1 MAALIGSI
9 GPFEEN
15 TEQWSSYTERFDYF
29 VLANKIKD
37 DVIVP
42 TFLSLIGAKTFN
54 LLRSL
59 VQPEKPGS
67 KSYADIVTILKD
79 HYSPKPLII
88 AERFRFHKRNQE
100 EGESVAQ
107 FVAVLKQLSEHCD
120 FGTSLSDTIRD
131 RLVCGLR
138 SEAIQKR
145 LLTEATLTLDKAI
158 KISTSMEMAAREA
171 QQLSVTSQVHKVT
184 MESNKT
190 TTSQMCYRCGKRGHQ
205 ASECWCKDFD
215 CRNCGKKGH
224 IERAC
229 RNKKPNRPYNEKKKT
244 NFQRNQ
250 KKHVNKMEQEQE
262 QSDSESDNGT
272 VHVLSVIENEEDG
285 YWVTPLLENK
295 PVRMQV
301 DTGTR
306 VSMVSE
312 AVYKEK
318 LKHLALRDTKLKLKT
333 YTGESVPVLGAVNV
347 KVEHN
352 KQKEVLPL
360 YIIAGNRPAL
370 LGRRWL
376 QKIKLDWQGV
386 FMVMDRET
394 GPLQEILKKHP
405 KVFDGELGSMKDIT
419 VKLTVKPDSTPK
431 CLKARP
437 VPYAIRPKV
446 EAELDRLVKSGVLE
460 PVSTS
465 EWATPIVPVMKKDGA
480 PRICG
485 DFKVT
490 VNPVLTTEKYPLPLI
505 DDLFSCLAGGQKFS
519 KIDLSQAYL
528 QMHVDR
534 ESQELLTIVTHKGLY
549 RYQRLP
555 FGITSAPALF
565 QRAMDQI
572 LSGLS
577 GVQCYLDDLLIT
589 GPDEQ
594 SHLRNLEATLQR
606 LEDYGLKVRKDKCE
620 FFKPSVEYLGHV
632 IDSTG
637 LHKAPSKVKAIVE
650 APSPTN
656 VSQLRSFLGLLT
668 YYARFVPNLANMLKP
683 LHALLNKTTTWKWTE
698 KCETAFKDVKTA
710 LAQSEA
716 LAHFDPK
723 LPLQLACDASPYG
736 VGAVVSHIMP
746 SGEERPIAFASR
758 TLSKAESNYA
768 QIEREALSIVFGVKK
783 FHQYLFG
790 RKFTLLTDHRP
801 LTSIFGPHTGIPSL
815 AASRMQRWALLLSAH
830 QYEIKYR
837 KSDQHQ
843 NADGLSRLPL
853 PVTLSEP
860 TTGEIFYFKEVTAA
874 PVTAAHVKKH
884 TRTDPVLSEV
894 MDIISRGRGGVM
906 SPSLKPYLVRRDELS
921 LQSGCL
927 LWGYRVIIP
936 PPLREKVLTELHT
949 GHCGMVRMKE
959 IARSYFWWPG
969 LDAAIEEKAGS
980 CSECQKLRNLPQ
992 LAPLHPWDWPEEP
1005 WQRVHID
1012 FAGPLENHMFL
1023 VVVDAHS
1030 KWPEVAVMKSTSS
1043 ERTIEELRSIFS
1055 RFGLPQQLVSDN
1067 GPQLVS
1073 EEFKKFMEENG
1084 IQHIKSA
1091 PYHPATN
1098 GLAERF
1104 VQTMK
1109 QALKSSNSSQSL
1121 NRRLSAFLLSYRN
1134 TPHATTKM
1142 SPASSMF
1149 KRQLRTRLD
1158 LLRPLKTKEVVHI
1171 QQRAQE
1177 QRRAKAKCRTFA
1189 TGDQVLARNY
1199 TGGVK
1204 WTPAVVVAKTGP
1216 VSYTVETKDH
1226 LIWRRHVDQLLHT
1239 SVPCEAATPDPPF
1252 VPAPGVH
1259 QEPHSSSEELQK
1271 HPSEADGV
1279 PGTPRPALVTR
1290 PDVTPSPGLTQ
1301 SSPDTLTDLPRGRV
1315 YPGRIRRPPDRLSF

>member
-1 MAALIGSI
+1 MAALVGNI
-9 GPFEEN
+9 GPFDES
-15 TEQWSSYTERFDYF
+15 TEQWSSYTERFEYF
-29 VLANKIKD
+29 VLANKIKQE
-37 DVIVP
+37 VLVP
-42 TFLSLIGAKTFN
+42 TFLSVMGGKTFN

-59 VQPEKPGS
+59 VQPEKPGD
-67 KSYADIVTILKD
+67 KDYNDIVKILKN
-79 HYSPKPLII
+79 HFAPKPLII

-100 EGESVAQ
+100 DGESVSQ
-107 FVAVLKQLSEHCD
+107 FVAVLKQLSEYCE
-120 FGTSLSDTIRD
+120 FGNSLSDTLRD

-145 LLTEATLTLDKAI
+145 LLTEANLTLDKAVE
-158 KISTSMEMAAREA
+158 ISISMEMAAKEA
-171 QQLSVTSQVHKVT
+171 QHLSASTQVHKLNSQA
-184 MESNKT
+184 MKESVPG
-190 TTSQMCYRCGKRGHQ
+190 QLCYRCGKSGHQ
-205 ASECWCKDFD
+205 AKECWCKDLD

-229 RNKKPNRPYNEKKKT
+229 RNKKTQTNKQNKMKKKT
-244 NFQRNQ
+244 DFHKFK
-250 KKHVNKMEQEQE
+250 KKHVNKMEHEE
-262 QSDSESDNGT
+262 DESSGETESDEI
-272 VHVLSVIENEEDG
+272 HVLSITDEDDDG
-285 YWVTPLLENK
+285 YWITPLLENTR
-295 PVRMQV
+295 VRMQI

-306 VSMVSE
+306 VSLVSE
-312 AVYKEK
+312 VFYKENLRHLP
-318 LKHLALRDTKLKLKT
+318 LKETKLKLRT
-333 YTGESVPVLGAVNV
+333 YTGGHVQVLGVADVTVN
-347 KVEHN
+347 HN
-352 KQKEVLPL
+352 HQEKTLPL
-360 YIIAGNRPAL
+360 YVVSGNRPAL
-370 LGRRWL
+370 LGRKWL
-376 QKIKLDWQGV
+376 KKLKLNWNEV
-386 FMVMDRET
+386 FMITEKET
-394 GPLQEILKKHP
+394 SPLNEILKRHP
-405 KVFDGELGSMKDIT
+405 NVFDGDLGSMKDIM
-419 VKLTVKPDSTPK
+419 VKLTVKADCAPK

-437 VPYAIRPKV
+437 VPYAIKPKV

-460 PVSTS
+460 PVNTS
-465 EWATPIVPVMKKDGA
+465 EWATPIVPVIKKDGS

-490 VNPVLTTEKYPLPLI
+490 LNPVLTVEQYPLPLI
-505 DDLFSCLAGGQKFS
+505 EDLFSGLAGGQKFS

-528 QMHVDR
+528 QMHV
-534 ESQELLTIVTHKGLY
+534 EPKSQELLTIVTHKGLY
-549 RYQRLP
+549 RYKRLP

-594 SHLRNLEATLQR
+594 AHLRNLEATLKR

-620 FFKPSVEYLGHV
+620 FFRQSVEYLGHV
-632 IDSTG
+632 IDSKG

-668 YYARFVPNLANMLKP
+668 YYAKFVSNLANRLKP
-683 LHALLNKTTTWKWTE
+683 LHELLNKSTKWNWTE
-698 KCETAFKDVKTA
+698 KCEKAFKDVKLA
-710 LAQSEA
+710 LIKSEA

-723 LPLQLACDASPYG
+723 LPIQLACDASPYG

-801 LTSIFGPHTGIPSL
+801 LTSIFGPHTGIPSM
-815 AASRMQRWALLLSAH
+815 AASRMQRWSLLLSAH

-853 PVTLSEP
+853 PVKHSEH
-860 TTGEIFYFKEVTAA
+860 TNGEILYFKDVTVS
-874 PVTAAHVKKH
+874 PVTSVHVKKH
-884 TRTDPVLSEV
+884 TRTDPILSEV
-894 MDIISRGRGGVM
+894 MDIVTCGRGGEMTPKLQPYM
-906 SPSLKPYLVRRDELS
+906 SRRDELTV
-921 LQSGCL
+921 QSGCL

-936 PPLREKVLTELHT
+936 PPLREKVLSELHT
-949 GHCGMVRMKE
+949 GHCGVVRMKE

-969 LDAAIEEKAGS
+969 LDAAIEAKAKS
-980 CSECQKLRNLPQ
+980 CPDCQKLRNQPQ

-1005 WQRVHID
+1005 WQRIHID
-1012 FAGPLENHMFL
+1012 FAGPLEEHMFL

-1030 KWPEVAVMKSTSS
+1030 KWPEVAIMKKTSS
-1043 ERTIEELRSIFS
+1043 ERTIEELRSMFS
-1055 RFGLPQQLVSDN
+1055 RYGLPKQLVSDN

-1073 EEFKKFMEENG
+1073 EEFEMFMEENG

-1109 QALKSSNSSQSL
+1109 HALKSSSSYKSL
-1121 NRRLSAFLLSYRN
+1121 NRRLNAFLLSYRN
-1134 TPHATTKM
+1134 TPHATTKV
-1142 SPASSMF
+1142 SPASAMF

-1158 LLRPLKTKEVVHI
+1158 LLKPQNTKDTVHL
-1171 QQRAQE
+1171 QQKAQM
-1177 QRRAKAKCRTFA
+1177 QRRSTARLRSFEN
-1189 TGDQVLARNY
+1189 GDQVLARNY
-1199 TGGVK
+1199 TPGIK
-1204 WTPAVVVAKTGP
+1204 WKPATVIAKTGP
-1216 VSYTVETKDH
+1216 VSYTVETSDH
-1226 LIWRRHVDQLLHT
+1226 LIWKRHLDQLLHST
-1239 SVPCEAATPDPPF
+1239 TL
-1252 VPAPGVH
+1252 
-1259 QEPHSSSEELQK
+1259 SEYARPTTTALDRDFCQK
-1271 HPSEADGV
+1271 QRSPEDQQKQPTDIDTV
-1279 PGTPRPALVTR
+1279 PGTLK
-1290 PDVTPSPGLTQ
+1290 PSPVLTADI
-1301 SSPDTLTDLPRGRV
+1301 SSSGPLPSPIRDSITELPTGR
-1315 YPGRIRRPPDRLSF
+1315 PQRIRKPPDRLTL

>member
-1 MAALIGSI
+1 MAALVGNI
-9 GPFEEN
+9 GPFDEN
-15 TEQWSSYTERFDYF
+15 NEQWCSFTERFEYF
-29 VLANKIKD
+29 VLANKID
-37 DVIVP
+37 SAVLVP
-42 TFLSLIGAKTFN
+42 TFLSVIGGKTFN

-59 VQPEKPGS
+59 VQPDKPGD
-67 KSYADIVTILKD
+67 KSYDDIVSILQK
-79 HYSPKPLII
+79 HYAPKPLII

-100 EGESVAQ
+100 DGESVSQ
-107 FVAVLKQLSEHCD
+107 FVAVLKQLSEHCE
-120 FGTSLSDTIRD
+120 FGQSLNDTLRD

-138 SEAIQKR
+138 GEGIQKR
-145 LLTEATLTLDKAI
+145 LLTETELTLEKAI
-158 KISTSMEMAAREA
+158 DISTSMEMAAREA
-171 QQLSVTSQVHKVT
+171 QQLSASTQVHKVFT
-184 MESNKT
+184 QSTKKAI
-190 TTSQMCYRCGKRGHQ
+190 SGQPCYRCGKPGHQ
-205 ASECWCKDFD
+205 APECWCKDLD

-224 IERAC
+224 IERVC
-229 RNKKPNRPYNEKKKT
+229 RNKKFQT
-244 NFQRNQ
+244 NKQYGERKN
-250 KKHVNKMEQEQE
+250 KKHVNKIAHEQDED
-262 QSDSESDNGT
+262 SDCESDKNA
-272 VHVLSVIENEEDG
+272 VHVLSVTDNDDDG
-285 YWVTPLLENK
+285 YWVTLQLENK
-295 PVRMQV
+295 PVRMQI

-306 VSMVSE
+306 VSLVSE
-312 AVYKEK
+312 VVYKEK
-318 LKHLALRDTKLKLKT
+318 LQHLTLRATKLKLKT
-333 YTGESVPVLGAVNV
+333 YTGQSVRVLGAVNV
-347 KVEHN
+347 TVTHN
-352 KQKEVLPL
+352 NQEKTLPL
-360 YIIAGNRPAL
+360 HIVSGNLPAL

-376 QKIKLDWQGV
+376 RTLKLNWQEV
-386 FMVMDRET
+386 FMITDEKT
-394 GPLQEILKKHP
+394 TALKEILNKYP
-405 KVFDGELGSMKDIT
+405 KVFDGELGSMKDIM
-419 VKLTVKPDSTPK
+419 VKLTVKPGSTPK

-437 VPYAIRPKV
+437 VPYAIKPKV
-446 EAELDRLVKSGVLE
+446 EAELDRLEKSGVLE

-490 VNPVLTTEKYPLPLI
+490 VNPVLTTEQYPLPLI
-505 DDLFSCLAGGQKFS
+505 DDLFSGLAGGQKFS

-528 QMHVDR
+528 QMHV
-534 ESQELLTIVTHKGLY
+534 EPKSQELLTIVTHKGLY
-549 RYQRLP
+549 RYHRLP

-589 GPDEQ
+589 GSDEQ
-594 SHLRNLEATLQR
+594 THLRNLDATLQR
-606 LEDYGLKVRKDKCE
+606 LEEYGLKVRKDKCE
-620 FFKPSVEYLGHV
+620 FFRPSVEYLGHV

-650 APSPTN
+650 APSPEN

-668 YYARFVPNLANMLKP
+668 YYTRFVSNLANRLKP
-683 LHALLNKTTTWKWTE
+683 LHELLQKTKTWRWTD
-698 KCETAFKDVKTA
+698 KCESAFTDVKLA
-710 LAQSEA
+710 LANSEA

-830 QYEIKYR
+830 QYVIKYR

-853 PVTLSEP
+853 PVTHTEPEP
-860 TTGEIFYFKEVTAA
+860 TEIFYFKEVAA
-874 PVTAAHVKKH
+874 TPVTSSHVKRH

-894 MDIISRGRGGVM
+894 LDIVTRGRGGEM
-906 SPSLKPYLVRRDELS
+906 TPSLKPYLVRQNELS
-921 LQSGCL
+921 VQSGCL

-936 PPLREKVLTELHT
+936 PPLRNKVLTELHT
-949 GHCGMVRMKE
+949 GHCGVIRMKE
-959 IARSYFWWPG
+959 IARSYFWWTG
-969 LDAAIEEKAGS
+969 LDADIEEKAKS
-980 CSECQKLRNLPQ
+980 CPDCQKLRNVPQ

-1043 ERTIEELRSIFS
+1043 EKTIEELRSIFS

-1073 EEFKKFMEENG
+1073 EEFETFMQENG
-1084 IQHIKSA
+1084 IHHIKSA

-1109 QALKSSNSSQSL
+1109 QALKASHSTRSL
-1121 NRRLSAFLLSYRN
+1121 NQRLNAFLLSYRN
-1134 TPHATTKM
+1134 TPHATTQV
-1142 SPASSMF
+1142 SPASCMF

-1158 LLRPLKTKEVVHI
+1158 LLRPRKTKEIVHLK
-1171 QQRAQE
+1171 QEAQMD
-1177 QRRAKAKCRTFA
+1177 RRAKAKFRQFTA
-1189 TGDQVLARNY
+1189 GDTVLARNY
-1199 TGGVK
+1199 TDGIK
-1204 WTPAVVVAKTGP
+1204 WKPATIVAQTGP
-1216 VSYTVETKDH
+1216 VSYTVETGDR
-1226 LIWRRHVDQLLHT
+1226 LIWKRHVDQLLHT
-1239 SVPCEAATPDPPF
+1239 SGSCDAPHQVAPFLPEPEICREQLHSPEEPPNQPVAVDTVPSTPKPTQ
-1252 VPAPGVH
+1252 VPT
-1259 QEPHSSSEELQK
+1259 
-1271 HPSEADGV
+1271 
-1279 PGTPRPALVTR
+1279 PGTV
-1290 PDVTPSPGLTQ
+1290 PSPGPVQFT
-1301 SSPDTLTDLPRGRV
+1301 PNDNVTDLPTGRV
-1315 YPGRIRRPPDRLSF
+1315 YPRRNRRPPDKLTL